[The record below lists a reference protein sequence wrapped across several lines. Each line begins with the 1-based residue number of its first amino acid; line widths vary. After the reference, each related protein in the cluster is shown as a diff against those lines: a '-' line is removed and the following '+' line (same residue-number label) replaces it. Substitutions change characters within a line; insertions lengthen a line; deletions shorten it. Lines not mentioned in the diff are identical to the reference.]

1 MRARWGAVVVCS
13 LLVLVGCAPPASPS
27 TWQYQLSGRVD
38 TSVDAPVY
46 IVDGFDVEASVV
58 DELHDAGRKVVCY
71 INAGAYEQWRR
82 DASAYPEEVVGEPLA
97 DWPGEAWLDIRRL
110 DLLEPIIAA
119 RLDLCREKGFDA
131 VEPDNVDG
139 YTNESGFP
147 LTAEDQLRFNRRI
160 AEMAHER
167 SLEVALKNDVGQ
179 VDELVG
185 DFDFAVNESCVEE
198 NECELLEPFV
208 RDGKMVLHVEYDLP
222 LDEFCPVTA
231 ELGFSSIRKP
241 LKLTAPVEPC
251 PAA

>member
-119 RLDLCREKGFDA
+119 RR
-131 VEPDNVDG
+131 
-139 YTNESGFP
+139 
-147 LTAEDQLRFNRRI
+147 
-160 AEMAHER
+160 
-167 SLEVALKNDVGQ
+167 
-179 VDELVG
+179 
-185 DFDFAVNESCVEE
+185 
-198 NECELLEPFV
+198 ELLEPFV

-241 LKLTAPVEPC
+241 LTLTAPVEPC
-251 PAA
+251 PAP